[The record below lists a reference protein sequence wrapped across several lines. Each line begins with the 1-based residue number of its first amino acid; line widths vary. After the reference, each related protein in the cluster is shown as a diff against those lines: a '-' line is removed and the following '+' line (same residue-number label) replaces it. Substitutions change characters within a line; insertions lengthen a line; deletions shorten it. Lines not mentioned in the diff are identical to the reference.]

1 VCANVN
7 SCRKYSNRRRSTR
20 SADGPSNALIVD
32 SHTHILPDEFRDQR
46 ERWLAA
52 DRTFAALFN
61 DTAALTA
68 SSEDL
73 ITEMDEA
80 DVDVSVAL
88 GYGWTDQDAARL
100 SNDYL
105 LAAAA
110 EYPGRIVPFCSVDP
124 SWGAAALK
132 EVERCLS
139 SGARGIGEL
148 HADTQEWS
156 PEHADGLRRVMALAS
171 EAAVP
176 VVVHASE
183 SVGHSYPGKGTT
195 TPDRLLTLAAAF
207 PDVAFIFAHFGG
219 GLPFYALMPEV
230 AETLSNVYFDSA
242 ATPFLYRP
250 GVYAVTAA
258 AAGSDR
264 VLFGS
269 DFPLIRQGRAM
280 RGVRGSGLNEI
291 DIDRVLGG
299 NVVDLLGLKP
309 ESGTGDSTGGPR

>member
-1 VCANVN
+1 M
-7 SCRKYSNRRRSTR
+7 
-20 SADGPSNALIVD
+20 
-32 SHTHILPDEFRDQR
+32 
-46 ERWLAA
+46 
-52 DRTFAALFN
+52 FN

-73 ITEMDEA
+73 ITEMDNA
-80 DVDVSVAL
+80 GVDVSVAL

-110 EYPGRIVPFCSVDP
+110 EFPGRIIPYCSVDP
-124 SWGAAALK
+124 SWGDAALR

-139 SGARGIGEL
+139 FGARGIGEL
-148 HADTQEWS
+148 HADTQGWS
-156 PEHADGLRRVMALAS
+156 PEQAEGLSGVVALAS

-176 VVVHASE
+176 VLVHASE
-183 SVGHSYPGKGTT
+183 PFGHSYPGKGAT
-195 TPDRLLTLAAAF
+195 TPERLLTLAVAF

-242 ATPFLYRP
+242 TTPFLYRP
-250 GVYAVTAA
+250 DVYAVSAA

-264 VLFGS
+264 ILFGS
-269 DFPLIRQGRAM
+269 DFPLIRQGRAI
-280 RGVRGSGLNEI
+280 RGVRGSGLNDA

-299 NVVDLLGLKP
+299 NVVDLLALM
-309 ESGTGDSTGGPR
+309 SD

>member
-1 VCANVN
+1 M
-7 SCRKYSNRRRSTR
+7 
-20 SADGPSNALIVD
+20 IVD
-32 SHTHILPDEFRDQR
+32 SHTHILPDEFRDQQ

-52 DRTFAALFN
+52 DRTFSALFN

-73 ITEMDEA
+73 ITEMDNA
-80 DVDVSVAL
+80 GVDVSVAL

-110 EYPGRIVPFCSVDP
+110 EFPGRIIPYCSVDP
-124 SWGAAALK
+124 SWGDAALR

-139 SGARGIGEL
+139 FGARGIGEL
-148 HADTQEWS
+148 HADTQGWS
-156 PEHADGLRRVMALAS
+156 PEQAEGLSGVVALAS

-176 VVVHASE
+176 VLVHASE
-183 SVGHSYPGKGTT
+183 PFGHSYPGTGAT
-195 TPDRLLTLAAAF
+195 TPERLLTLAVAF

-242 ATPFLYRP
+242 TTPFLYRP
-250 GVYAVTAA
+250 DVYAVSAA

-264 VLFGS
+264 ILFGS
-269 DFPLIRQGRAM
+269 DFPLIRQGRAI
-280 RGVRGSGLNEI
+280 RGVRGSGLNDA

-299 NVVDLLGLKP
+299 NVVDLLALM
-309 ESGTGDSTGGPR
+309 SD